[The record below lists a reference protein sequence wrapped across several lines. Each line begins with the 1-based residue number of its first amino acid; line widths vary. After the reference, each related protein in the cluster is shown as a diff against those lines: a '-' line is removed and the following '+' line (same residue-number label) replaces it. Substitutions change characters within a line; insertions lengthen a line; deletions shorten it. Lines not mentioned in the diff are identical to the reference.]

1 MNLSVVNTK
10 TPAAM
15 APAMGKPTSPTSVR
29 NSIMCI
35 FNICTADRMCQHSNW
50 WKKPVNTDVRVL
62 AIILL
67 YITTASADQM
77 HHEFGN
83 PSFSGNGYSNHVL
96 SIEQLQYSRAQ
107 TVKEDANSAEAAA
120 EREAKNTTINKFITN
135 VESRIY
141 ANLSKQ
147 LVDNMFGTL
156 CTGTCPTSGTAEV
169 EGSTIYW
176 VKDASTE
183 IITLTITDPSGNVT
197 TMSVPLGDFNF

>member
-1 MNLSVVNTK
+1 
-10 TPAAM
+10 
-15 APAMGKPTSPTSVR
+15 
-29 NSIMCI
+29 
-35 FNICTADRMCQHSNW
+35 
-50 WKKPVNTDVRVL
+50 
-62 AIILL
+62 
-67 YITTASADQM
+67 M

-147 LVDNMFGTL
+147 LVDNMFGTS